1 MFSGSLNLN
10 FNAYI
15 HFVQIMVSVHSTVQ
29 TESSEYPGS
38 ALVSYHKLSRLKFP
52 SFLDWSDEREI

>member
-29 TESSEYPGS
+29 SSEYPGS
-38 ALVSYHKLSRLKFP
+38 ALVSFHKLSRLKFP